1 MPSVA
6 LIAPELYP
14 VPPIRGGAAELFIEK
29 AASRL
34 TNWRPLVIGV
44 SDPELPAREVRGV
57 VEYRRVPL
65 TGMRR
70 WLYCRYR
77 HRFPLYD
84 RQVAR
89 IITEFRPDLVHVHN
103 RPLLAI
109 SLQRLLRGRFPII
122 LHMHNLFNSLG
133 KRERPQP
140 GTPLPLAGFLACSQ
154 FVLDRERDRLGRGA
168 VLSRVVY
175 NGVEV
180 ESFLPLYDHD
190 TAARHLRQHYHL
202 TDEPTVL
209 FAGKLRESKGVQ
221 ILLQAM
227 GRVWQARPRAAL
239 VLVGG
244 TEYGRGRTARETP
257 FMRDLRRQLA
267 AARGRVVLTG
277 FIPPADMPRTYLL
290 GDLFVG
296 PSQIEE
302 GLGLVF
308 LEAAAAGLPVIAT
321 RMGGI
326 PEVVRPGDTG
336 LLLGRQDDDAELAEK
351 ILLLLDDP
359 PLRQRLGRQGREM
372 VCRHFSWEHIAQT
385 LETCYDDVLAP
396 QAGLP
401 PA

>member
-6 LIAPELYP
+6 LVGPELYP
-14 VPPIRGGAAELFIEK
+14 IPPIRGGAAELFIDK

-44 SDPELPAREVRGV
+44 SDPELPAREVRGR

-77 HRFPLYD
+77 HLFPLYD
-84 RQVAR
+84 RAVAQ
-89 IITEFRPDLVHVHN
+89 IIAARQPDLIHVHN
-103 RPLLAI
+103 RPLLAG
-109 SLQRLLRGRFPII
+109 SLQRLLKGRFPII

-140 GTPLPLAGFLACSQ
+140 GTPLPLAGFLACSR

-168 VLSRVVY
+168 ALSRVVY
-175 NGVEV
+175 NGVAV
-180 ESFLPLYDHD
+180 ESFLPLADHQGE
-190 TAARHLRQHYHL
+190 AQKLRRQYAL

-244 TEYGRGRTARETP
+244 TEYGLGRTARETP

-277 FIPPADMPRTYLL
+277 FIPPPDMPRTYLL

-321 RMGGI
+321 RLGGI

-336 LLLGRQDDDAELAEK
+336 LLLERQDDAAELAEK
-351 ILLLLDDP
+351 IILLLDDP
-359 PLRQRLGRQGREM
+359 PRRQRLGRQGREM
-372 VCRHFSWEHIAQT
+372 VQANFTWEKIARE
-385 LETCYDDVLAP
+385 LERVYNEILENANS
-396 QAGLP
+396 ANK
-401 PA
+401 A